1 MKKKNRIITL
11 YDSDHK
17 ILKEIKLNFL
27 NKVILIVLI
36 FSIKKAPTWLNPSI
50 RIPDF
55 WFMSTYVDALLLFY
69 PSQLL

>member
-1 MKKKNRIITL
+1 MKKKKNRIITL

-36 FSIKKAPTWLNPSI
+36 FSIKKAPT
-50 RIPDF
+50 
-55 WFMSTYVDALLLFY
+55 
-69 PSQLL
+69 